1 MVLVTMALG
10 TGAHAA
16 ELAIVVD
23 DLGYSVSQSERVL
36 ALPGPLT
43 LAILPFAPKAQI
55 VAERAAAADHEVI
68 VHQPM
73 QALGS
78 AAHRHH
84 QQDTLTLDMTPGV
97 FIDLFARALQ
107 RLPNAVGVN
116 NHTGSLLTAHTEP
129 MHRLMAQISA
139 RGMFFLDSR
148 TTHKTVALDVAR
160 QWQVPAVKRDVF
172 LDHDRTPEAMAH
184 EYQRALGIAR
194 KQGHA
199 VMIAHPLEAS
209 LAFLEL
215 ALSRL
220 PADVRLV
227 GVSALLAAPP
237 GPATL
242 VRRENSTFPRISHA
256 R

>member
-73 QALGS
+73 QALGW
-78 AAHRHH
+78 AAHGHH

-139 RGMFFLDSR
+139 RG
-148 TTHKTVALDVAR
+148 
-160 QWQVPAVKRDVF
+160 
-172 LDHDRTPEAMAH
+172 
-184 EYQRALGIAR
+184 
-194 KQGHA
+194 
-199 VMIAHPLEAS
+199 
-209 LAFLEL
+209 
-215 ALSRL
+215 
-220 PADVRLV
+220 
-227 GVSALLAAPP
+227 
-237 GPATL
+237 
-242 VRRENSTFPRISHA
+242 
-256 R
+256 